1 MNRKSME
8 YIEGLYERFLKQ
20 FEEKDG
26 LSYQYARS
34 LYKATRKDIADDWW
48 LSLISFYDRIFYQ
61 GRRDTLSSTFERAT
75 VEVLEEFFRND
86 KERKLIE
93 LSSQGLLEWENYGYT
108 KGKEL
113 TEPYCHDLREALD
126 SKSTGKGRD
135 KEMVIDTLKFISKLE
150 GFNVLR
156 YTIKRVGSGE
166 IQQHYRELTKI
177 RQIGQKTGSLWLR
190 DIIMTYELKG
200 HLEQQDVELLIPVD
214 TWVKQ
219 VSLRLGIV
227 DDAMRAEK
235 ISKKIVEIC
244 NANDICPIRFGAG
257 IWIIGSHSLE
267 LLLERI
273 LEE

>member
-8 YIEGLYERFLKQ
+8 YIEGMYERFLKQ
-20 FEEKDG
+20 FEEKG
-26 LSYQYARS
+26 YLSYQYARS
-34 LYKATRKDIADDWW
+34 LYDGTREDIVNDWW

-61 GRRDTLSSTFERAT
+61 GRRDALSSTFERAT
-75 VEVLEEFFRND
+75 VEVLEEFLGDD

-113 TEPYCHDLREALD
+113 TEPYCHELREALD
-126 SKSTGKGRD
+126 SKRTGKGRD
-135 KEMVIDTLKFISKLE
+135 KEMVVDTLKFISKLD

-156 YTIKRVGSGE
+156 YTVKRVGSGE

-177 RQIGQKTGSLWLR
+177 RQIDQKTGRLWLR
-190 DIIMTYELKG
+190 DIIVTYELEG
-200 HLEQQDVELLIPVD
+200 HLKQQDVELLIPVD
-214 TWVKQ
+214 TWVEQ
-219 VSLRLGIV
+219 VALKLGIV
-227 DDAMRAEK
+227 DDAMRTEK

-244 NANDICPIRFGAG
+244 NTNDICPIRFGAG
-257 IWIIGSHSLE
+257 LWIIGSHSLE